1 MTGLDRLETPSIFFH
16 ETGYST
22 HVLRQA
28 SRRSWRIGQRRPVR
42 VCFMSYA
49 DTAQERCLR
58 LMGKKVQVSLGLEGM
73 ASHGL
78 TGMDS
83 NDDILTAL
91 ARELV
96 TQKGIGECAAEV
108 WKSLQR
114 SNTLSAQAP
123 QTAAAG
129 AELNLFQSTLG
140 DEEPPVTRPPRANVV
155 EQPTFSF

>member
-1 MTGLDRLETPSIFFH
+1 MPSIFFY

-28 SRRSWRIGQRRPVR
+28 NRRSWRIGQRRPVR
-42 VCFMSYA
+42 ICFMSYA

-58 LMGKKVQVSLGLEGM
+58 LMGKKMQVSLALEGKL

-78 TGMDS
+78 TDMDS
-83 NDDILTAL
+83 DDDILTAL

-96 TQKGIGECAAEV
+96 TQKGIGECAAAV

-123 QTAAAG
+123 QTAAAES
-129 AELNLFQSTLG
+129 ELSLFQSTLG
-140 DEEPPVTRPPRANVV
+140 DEEPLVTVTRPPRANVV
-155 EQPTFSF
+155 EQLTFSF